1 MLACDTN
8 ILLLFQGERNP
19 QNWNVLQRIYN
30 SIKVNVNKINVNKI
44 RQINKI
50 KQIKILKT

>member
-19 QNWNVLQRIYN
+19 QKWNVLQRIYN